1 MKNIT
6 LNIIGQRVL
15 ADVLFEKK
23 NIINMEILFFL
34 NFEDYFSKIKNNNTN
49 SIIITEFSNFSLIE
63 NSKQKINF
71 TIFYLANNRKKDPL
85 KTQFQNFEI
94 ILYPI
99 NLKVFFDKISL
110 KFIKSQF
117 KTNSNVNI
125 LNYVINLNTR
135 EIKKENNKLKLT
147 EREKDLLL
155 FLKNSDSPKSIKNIL
170 ESVWG
175 YSEGIETHTVET
187 HVHRL
192 RKKFLNS
199 FNDNNFIKN
208 DKKGYFI

>member
-71 TIFYLANNRKKDPL
+71 PIFYLANNRKKDTDSKP
-85 KTQFQNFEI
+85 KKIDISKYITITKEQEFEK
-94 ILYPI
+94 LI
-99 NLKVFFDKISL
+99 NTLFGTH
-110 KFIKSQF
+110 KF
-117 KTNSNVNI
+117 
-125 LNYVINLNTR
+125 
-135 EIKKENNKLKLT
+135 
-147 EREKDLLL
+147 
-155 FLKNSDSPKSIKNIL
+155 
-170 ESVWG
+170 
-175 YSEGIETHTVET
+175 
-187 HVHRL
+187 
-192 RKKFLNS
+192 
-199 FNDNNFIKN
+199 
-208 DKKGYFI
+208 

>member
-71 TIFYLANNRKKDPL
+71 PIFYLANNRKKDPL

-110 KFIKSQF
+110 KFMKSQF

-155 FLKNSDSPKSIKNIL
+155 FLKNSESPKSIKNIL

>member
-34 NFEDYFSKIKNNNTN
+34 NFEDYFSKIKNSNTN

-71 TIFYLANNRKKDPL
+71 PIFYLANSRKKDAL